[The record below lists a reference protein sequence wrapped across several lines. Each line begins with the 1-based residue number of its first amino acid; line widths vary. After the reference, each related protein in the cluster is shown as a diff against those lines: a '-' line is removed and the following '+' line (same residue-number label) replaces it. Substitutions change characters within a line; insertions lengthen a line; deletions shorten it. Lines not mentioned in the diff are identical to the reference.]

1 MRSTAGDVG
10 ARLGRLLAWGSLFL
24 SAALSGAALYL
35 VLTLPPSVPAAE
47 RPANADFT
55 FSLLALTFAALG
67 AYLASRR
74 EGNRVAWMACA
85 IGLGISLA
93 GFAAIYGLA
102 SQYEPAGRYP
112 FRTLILTAGNVGW
125 NVGLGITVSFLPLL
139 FPTGRLLSR
148 RWRPAA
154 WLAGIGIA
162 LLVLGDSVPPIAG
175 VGQIGDL
182 ILAVAIF
189 ALLGV
194 TLAVVTS
201 LIIRYRRAAP
211 AERLQLKWFMTA
223 AILVG
228 VTLALQVVL
237 QALGVTIPGLD
248 IAFSIILLGLP
259 ASIAIAVLKYRLYEI
274 DLIISRALVF
284 GALAVFITLV
294 YVAVV
299 VGVGALIRSR
309 GQFNLGLSIVATA
322 LVAVAFQPVRQR
334 VERWANQLVYGT
346 RSTPY
351 EALTDFSHRVA
362 GTYADEEV
370 LPRLARVLVEG
381 TGATVASVWIR
392 RAGDPIA
399 AATWPD
405 TASPLAADA
414 ADRPKAFGR
423 AVYASRRDTALG
435 FGGPGRPGA
444 P

>member
-1 MRSTAGDVG
+1 MHRRFGALHRDNPNASWLSTANTAIAGI
-10 ARLGRLLAWGSLFL
+10 LLSWAYVRTRSLW
-24 SAALSGAALYL
+24 
-35 VLTLPPSVPAAE
+35 LP
-47 RPANADFT
+47 
-55 FSLLALTFAALG
+55 
-67 AYLASRR
+67 Y
-74 EGNRVAWMACA
+74 
-85 IGLGISLA
+85 GIHL
-93 GFAAIYGLA
+93 
-102 SQYEPAGRYP
+102 
-112 FRTLILTAGNVGW
+112 GW

-309 GQFNLGLSIVATA
+309 GQFITGFV
-322 LVAVAFQPVRQR
+322 FQIGKNEERKSAQR
-334 VERWANQLVYGT
+334 HVETQRACDPRPET
-346 RSTPY
+346 R
-351 EALTDFSHRVA
+351 ESHAHR
-362 GTYADEEV
+362 
-370 LPRLARVLVEG
+370 
-381 TGATVASVWIR
+381 SVVH
-392 RAGDPIA
+392 
-399 AATWPD
+399 
-405 TASPLAADA
+405 SM
-414 ADRPKAFGR
+414 
-423 AVYASRRDTALG
+423 
-435 FGGPGRPGA
+435 
-444 P
+444 